1 MATHSLNYHHLFYF
15 WMIVQEGGVA
25 RAGERLRLSHST
37 LSAQLRML
45 EDSLEGQLF
54 ERRGRRLVLTPFGA
68 EVAGYAGDIF
78 RLGTELVELAR
89 SGAHGRRSP
98 LKVGVVGTMP
108 RSIAH
113 GLLEPGLRVEER
125 GPLSVRQDTLSRLV
139 EELGAGRLHVVLS
152 DALPDTPGVRL
163 HRRLLGETAILLY
176 GTKDLA
182 RRYRPDFPA
191 SLQGAPMLLPGA
203 GALRRAIDRWLAERD
218 IRVHVEGEIDD
229 AALLRVIGSRGLGLF
244 PVRAALRAEMKRI
257 AGTAFVGPVE
267 GVRERYYA
275 LSLDRR
281 IHHPAVGAIVEQ
293 AGSQFLHA
301 PTPGTRASQ
310 RAAGRSTPA
319 PRA

>member
-1 MATHSLNYHHLFYF
+1 MAAQWLNYHHLFYF
-15 WMIVQEGGVA
+15 WMIAQEGGVA
-25 RAGERLRLSHST
+25 RAAERLRLTHST

-45 EDSLEGQLF
+45 EAALEGELF

-89 SGAHGRRSP
+89 SGAHGRRTP

-113 GLLEPGLRVEER
+113 GLLEPGLQTEER
-125 GPLSVRQDTLSRLV
+125 GPLSVRQDTLPRLV

-152 DALPDTPGVRL
+152 DALPDAAGVRL
-163 HRRLLGETAILLY
+163 HRRLLGETDILLY
-176 GTKDLA
+176 GTKALA
-182 RRYRPDFPA
+182 RRYRAGFPA
-191 SLQGAPMLLPGA
+191 SLQGAPVLLPGA
-203 GALRRAIDRWLAERD
+203 GSLRRAIDRWLAERD

-244 PVRAALRAEMKRI
+244 PVRVALRAEMAEI
-257 AGTAFVGPVE
+257 VGTAPVGPLQ

-275 LSLDRR
+275 LSLERR
-281 IHHPAVGAIVEQ
+281 IHHPAVVAIVE
-293 AGSQFLHA
+293 
-301 PTPGTRASQ
+301 
-310 RAAGRSTPA
+310 RAAVQLLHPDVPPSRRGKR
-319 PRA
+319 PRRA